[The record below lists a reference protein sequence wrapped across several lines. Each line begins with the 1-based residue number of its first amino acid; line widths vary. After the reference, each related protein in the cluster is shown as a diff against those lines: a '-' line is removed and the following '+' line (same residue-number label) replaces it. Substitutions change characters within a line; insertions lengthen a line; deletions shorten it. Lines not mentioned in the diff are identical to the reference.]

1 MGMTLRSR
9 DHLTCYANGYNGS
22 GSDIAKGLVLKDDA
36 TNLDGVALA
45 TAVTDTFVGISTGV
59 MENAYTR
66 SYQSDGKA
74 LVLAGGVIAKG
85 DLLTVDATSRVV
97 KASAPSTTAQ
107 NYIGRAV
114 TAAGGAGEYVE
125 VELWKVAQSFVG
137 SSTVA
142 TIAALKA
149 IAAASRYAGQ
159 KVVVQENNSTWIFN
173 ATSTAAD
180 ATDNLVVSPTAGNGR
195 WLRAD
200 KVVDLKL
207 AIAFDTTDAAVLFT
221 VPAGMRLALAAA
233 PFWEVTGNWTGGV
246 ASAIGLS
253 SDQTAPA
260 LNAKGD
266 LLGGAGG
273 DVEAGMTAAAVMT
286 GTIGTKVAA
295 PACVLLAGKKILFN
309 RINSAFTAGSGF
321 AHVPVVLLASL

>member
-1 MGMTLRSR
+1 MGMGIRTRTV
-9 DHLTCYANGYNGS
+9 LTCYANGYNGT
-22 GSDIAKGLVLKDDA
+22 GTAIAAGLVLKDDA

-45 TAVTDTFVGISTGV
+45 TAGTDTFVGISV
-59 MENAYTR
+59 ESMPDAYTT

-74 LVLAGGVIAKG
+74 KVLSGGVIAKG

-114 TAAGGAGEYVE
+114 TAAGAADEYVE

-149 IAAASRYAGQ
+149 IAAASRYTGQ

-180 ATDNLVVSPTAGNGR
+180 ATDNLVITPTAGNGR

-207 AIAFDTTDAAVLFT
+207 AVAFGTLDAAVLFT

-233 PFWEVTGNWTGGV
+233 PFWEPTADWTGGA

-253 SDQTAPA
+253 SDQTAPT
-260 LNAKGD
+260 LNTKGD

-273 DVEAGMTAAAVMT
+273 DVEAGMTAAAVFT
-286 GTIGTKVAA
+286 GTIGAKVAA
-295 PACVLLAGKKILFN
+295 PACVLLPGKKIRFD
-309 RINSAFTAGSGF
+309 RINAAFTAGTGF

>member
-1 MGMTLRSR
+1 MGMALRTR
-9 DHLTCYANGYNGS
+9 TTLTCFANGYNGT
-22 GSDIAKGLVLKDDA
+22 GAEIAKGLVLKDDA
-36 TNLDGVALA
+36 TNVDGVALA
-45 TAVTDTFVGISTGV
+45 TAGTDTFVGISVEAMSDG
-59 MENAYTR
+59 YTT

-74 LVLAGGVIAKG
+74 LVLSGGVIAKG

-114 TAAGGAGEYVE
+114 TATGGAGEYVE
-125 VELWKVAQSFVG
+125 VELWKVQQSWIG
-137 SSTVA
+137 ASTVA
-142 TIAALKA
+142 TKAALKA
-149 IAAASRYAGQ
+149 IATASRYAGQ
-159 KVVVQENNSTWIFN
+159 LVTVQADNSTWIFV
-173 ATSTAAD
+173 AASTAAD
-180 ATDNLVVSPTAGNGR
+180 TTETLVLTPAAGTGR
-195 WLRAD
+195 WIRHD

-207 AIAFDTTDAAVLFT
+207 AVTKDTADAAVLFT

-233 PFWEVTGNWTGGV
+233 PFWEPATDWTGGV

-260 LNAKGD
+260 LNTKGD

-273 DVEAGMTAAAVMT
+273 DVAAGMTAAAVFT
-286 GTIGTKVAA
+286 GTIGAKVAA
-295 PACVLLAGKKILFN
+295 PACVLLPGKKILFD
-309 RINSAFTAGSGF
+309 RINSAFTAGTGF